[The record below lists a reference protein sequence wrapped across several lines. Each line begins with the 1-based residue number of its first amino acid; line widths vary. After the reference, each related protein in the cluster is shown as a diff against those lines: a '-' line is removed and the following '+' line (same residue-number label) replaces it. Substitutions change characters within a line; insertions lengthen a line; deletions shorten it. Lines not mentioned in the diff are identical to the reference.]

1 MEDKLKIRLILKLDT
16 YEHIIIRNNRNRAI
30 SNRNLQSEILK
41 NVIINFYQQFILNI
55 SHYILIEKN
64 RKENYK
70 TVISQ

>member
-1 MEDKLKIRLILKLDT
+1 MDKLKIRLILKLDI